1 MKIYK
6 HIAYNP
12 HLTNI
17 QTIIQ
22 QAQDSNNLEGSK
34 EWCFVRS
41 QPITEYEWV
50 AIFQKW
56 ENEIIGTE
64 TTPVEK

>member
-1 MKIYK
+1 MDIYK

-12 HLTNI
+12 HLANI

-22 QAQDSNNLEGSK
+22 QAQDSSNLEGSK

-56 ENEIIGTE
+56 ENEIIGIP
-64 TTPVEK
+64 TPPVKE